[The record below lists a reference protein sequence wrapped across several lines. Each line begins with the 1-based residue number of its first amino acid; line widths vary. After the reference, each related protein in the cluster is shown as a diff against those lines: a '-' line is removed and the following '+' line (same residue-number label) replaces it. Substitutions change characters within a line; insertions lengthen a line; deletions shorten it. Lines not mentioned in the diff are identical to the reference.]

1 MGWCRVLESTKHV
14 FGLDQLIEQS
24 DVITIG
30 IDGGGLDDLLGSAVL
45 GRLKKILAFGGFG
58 TMHGQIRLL

>member
-1 MGWCRVLESTKHV
+1 MGWCAEFWNQQKHV

-30 IDGGGLDDLLGSAVL
+30 DGSGLDDLLGSAVL
-45 GRLKKILAFGGFG
+45 GRLKRSSHLVALESCMGK
-58 TMHGQIRLL
+58 

>member
-30 IDGGGLDDLLGSAVL
+30 IDGGGLDDLLGFAVL
-45 GRLKKILAFGGFG
+45 GRLKRSP
-58 TMHGQIRLL
+58 RLVALESCMGK

>member
-45 GRLKKILAFGGFG
+45 GRLKRSSHLVALEPCMGK
-58 TMHGQIRLL
+58 